1 MAVYVCGDTHRTH
14 DIKKLYDFKHGKGAQ
29 LTKND
34 YVIVCG
40 DFGLLFSN
48 PTLLTWRAEF
58 GQSIPS
64 CSKDNSWDERELQL
78 LEWYE
83 KAPWTTLW
91 VDGNHENFDRIELY
105 PISEWHSGR
114 VQKISDSVIHL
125 MRGEIY
131 DIDGH
136 SFFCMGGAQ
145 STDRGTA
152 TGTEWKDE
160 GIIWWRR
167 EIPTDV
173 EWEYAHR
180 NLASRGY
187 KVDFIITHDV
197 PCGVDIGAF
206 GYRSSKVSE
215 ELETIRTVTDFKWWF
230 CGHMHIDR
238 DYFWKH
244 LSVLYNR
251 EPMDVEEYINWESEN
266 EFV

>member
-1 MAVYVCGDTHRTH
+1 MVFVCGDTHCTH
-14 DIKKLYDFKHGKGAQ
+14 DIQKLHDFWRKNESR
-29 LTKND
+29 LTKDD

-40 DFGLLFSN
+40 DFGLLFDN
-48 PTLLTWRAEF
+48 PYLLTMRYEI
-58 GQSIPS
+58 GQTLPV
-64 CSKDNSWDERELQL
+64 CSSDNSWGEKELQL
-78 LEWYE
+78 LKWYDE
-83 KAPWTTLW
+83 APWTTLW
-91 VDGNHENFDRIELY
+91 IDGNHENFDRIELY
-105 PISEWHSGR
+105 PISKWHGGR
-114 VQKISDSVIHL
+114 VQKISNSVIHL

-131 DIDGH
+131 NIDGH

-145 STDRGTA
+145 STDRGMA
-152 TGTEWKDE
+152 TGTEYRDE

-167 EIPTDV
+167 EIPTNV

-180 NLASRGY
+180 NLASRDY

-197 PCGVDIGAF
+197 PSGVDIGAF
-206 GYRSSKVSE
+206 GYRSGKVSE
-215 ELETIRTVTDFKWWF
+215 ELEKIRTVTDFKWWF

-266 EFV
+266 EFI